1 MNTLYRAIGGSKQSF
16 HQRLK
21 RMLNRLEQE
30 EQLIKVII
38 QIRQDHPKMSLR
50 TMYYKVM
57 PIGIGR
63 NGFEKL
69 GKQNGLN
76 AEQTRSFIRT
86 TNSNG
91 VIRFPNL
98 IEKIELRRINQVWVS
113 DITYIAIEDEHRYYY
128 LTLIMDAYSNFV
140 LGHSIS
146 KSLQTIETTLIALRR
161 ASQYRLDKRPLIFH
175 SDGGGQYY
183 CKEFIAYT
191 KKLSLFNSMGVTAYE
206 NPQAER
212 LNGIIKNQ
220 YILPKS
226 PNNYADLKRITSKS
240 IWLYNHER
248 PMPSKKYLTAAAIYL
263 QQKDIRKS
271 NMSKLKKNI

>member
-1 MNTLYRAIGGSKQSF
+1 
-16 HQRLK
+16 
-21 RMLNRLEQE
+21 
-30 EQLIKVII
+30 
-38 QIRQDHPKMSLR
+38 
-50 TMYYKVM
+50 M
-57 PIGIGR
+57 PAGIGR
-63 NGFEKL
+63 SGFERL
-69 GKQNGLN
+69 GKVSGLDV
-76 AEQTRSFIRT
+76 EQTRSYIRT

-98 IEKIELRRINQVWVS
+98 IEEIELKRINQVWVS
-113 DITYIAIEDEHRYYY
+113 DITYVPIEDEHRYYY

-140 LGHSIS
+140 LGYSIS
-146 KSLQTIETTLIALRR
+146 KTLQTIETTLIALRR
-161 ASQYRLDKRPLIFH
+161 ASEHRVDKRPLIFH

-191 KKLSLFNSMGVTAYE
+191 KELSMANSMGVTAYE

-226 PNNYADLKRITSKS
+226 PKNYAALKQITKRS

-248 PMPSKKYLTAAAIYL
+248 PMPSKKYLTAADIYL
-263 QQKDIRKS
+263 NQKDIQGSNLGKS
-271 NMSKLKKNI
+271 KKTYNCV